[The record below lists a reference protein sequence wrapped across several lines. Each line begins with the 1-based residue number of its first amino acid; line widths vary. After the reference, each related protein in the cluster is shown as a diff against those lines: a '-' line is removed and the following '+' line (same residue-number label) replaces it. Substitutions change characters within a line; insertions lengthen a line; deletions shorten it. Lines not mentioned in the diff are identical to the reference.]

1 MESNKKPVALYVVN
15 LVLAI
20 VAIFSCAVYSKLTG
34 ESSTGFVFLGIALL
48 AYAILL
54 FVANNMKKKTLAT
67 VLRIILNSALMGSLF
82 IFAIVAI
89 SIFAAGGQNFDIFE
103 MFYALFGLIAFAF
116 SILNFVYCLVNLRNN
131 ASESYYK
138 LFNWCLFGALAAIL
152 ITYVAQG
159 LFLSIANFYLLTFH
173 GMITLAELLFT
184 FFLVGLTCK
193 NKAEESEQL
202 EPKEEKAEELE
213 VVEPQAENTQE

>member
-1 MESNKKPVALYVVN
+1 MIKD
-15 LVLAI
+15 
-20 VAIFSCAVYSKLTG
+20 
-34 ESSTGFVFLGIALL
+34 
-48 AYAILL
+48 
-54 FVANNMKKKTLAT
+54 MTL
-67 VLRIILNSALMGSLF
+67 
-82 IFAIVAI
+82 
-89 SIFAAGGQNFDIFE
+89 FDIFE

-152 ITYVAQG
+152 ITYVAHG
-159 LFLSIANFYLLTFH
+159 LFLVIANFYLLTFH

-193 NKAEESEQL
+193 DKAKEPEQP
-202 EPKEEKAEELE
+202 EPKEEKVEELE
-213 VVEPQAENTQE
+213 VVEPQAENSQE